1 MIPIFD
7 EVNTGMTHIIHES
20 FYDSFEEFNVVSF
33 RQIVVLIQEV
43 FYSFSVWISFDYLLD
58 LQTACGDL

>member
-1 MIPIFD
+1 MIPICD
-7 EVNTGMTHIIHES
+7 EVNTGMTHNIHES
-20 FYDSFEEFNVVSF
+20 FYDSFEELSFSF

-58 LQTACGDL
+58 LQITCDDL